1 MFYVIIVSCYMKKL
15 NFLHLKEDKKESNI
29 ERNEILMSMVKS
41 QLSSITAVREREGER
56 GAGNVNDECTWTHT
70 SSYITTD
77 SLTKEN

>member
-56 GAGNVNDECTWTHT
+56 ERCR
-70 SSYITTD
+70 
-77 SLTKEN
+77 

>member
-1 MFYVIIVSCYMKKL
+1 MLYVIIVSCYMKKL

-56 GAGNVNDECTWTHT
+56 EVQVMSMMNAHG
-70 SSYITTD
+70 
-77 SLTKEN
+77 LTLRHI